1 MAEKKHKKNITGL
14 CNQSK
19 MASHIKEALDDS
31 TAKAVETAPD
41 VDGQSDN
48 DEGWEAHI
56 RLDSNKL
63 CWELVEHS

>member
-1 MAEKKHKKNITGL
+1 MTKKKHKKNITGL
-14 CNQSK
+14 HNQSK

-48 DEGWEAHI
+48 DEGWEAYI
-56 RLDSNKL
+56 RLDSN
-63 CWELVEHS
+63 CYDFEQCI